1 MGYQS
6 FATVAEMDGKKLKAV
21 LAKHGYKPAHL
32 AKALGV
38 SETATSKYTA
48 AIEWQPAMWA
58 TIVSGLEKLGIDPG
72 EVRASYTMRRERPAE
87 DLRPLTDHFPAGTLT
102 HLRTLLAADE
112 PERQRVLDY
121 LDGLLKGTPSK

>member
-1 MGYQS
+1 MGQQV
-6 FATVAEMDGKKLKAV
+6 FATVAEMEGKKLKSV

-38 SETATSKYTA
+38 SETATSKYVA

-58 TIVSGLEKLGIDPG
+58 SIVAGLEKLGIDPQ
-72 EVRASYTMRRERPAE
+72 EVRGSHTMRRERPAD
-87 DLRPLTDHFPAGTLT
+87 DLRPLTEHFPAGSLA
-102 HLRTLLAADE
+102 HLRTLLSAEE